1 MFIKIIDSVTKA
13 SFFVA
18 SLALALIVIIFCM
31 EIIMRYFFAAPTSW
45 GPDTVTF
52 LFCASLMLAMPEV
65 TRENS
70 HIAVSIILD
79 FSPHSFAQKFKLV
92 LYAVSFCVVSY
103 VFYVTMIE
111 FVRLFEAGINT
122 LGSFRVPKWIVFGF
136 IPFGLG
142 LSAIQFVVLIKKQLS
157 ENLVYKKGA

>member
-18 SLALALIVIIFCM
+18 SLALALIVIIFCI

-65 TRENS
+65 TRENG

-79 FSPHSFAQKFKLV
+79 FSPRSFAEKFKLI
-92 LYAVSFCVVSY
+92 LFAVSFFVISY
-103 VFYVTMIE
+103 VFYVTTIE
-111 FVRLFEAGINT
+111 LIRLFETGINT

-142 LSAIQFVVLIKKQLS
+142 LSAIQFVVLAKKQLS
-157 ENLVYKKGA
+157 KILLDRKGA